1 MSESNIIQRIFEQAN
16 NYKLC
21 TRATPC
27 VAYIG
32 TEDMVEL
39 QKALDEQGY
48 HRNRDTI
55 KQERLNICGLYIY
68 VVDAPH
74 HMNIA

>member
-1 MSESNIIQRIFEQAN
+1 MSESNIIQRIFEQAQS
-16 NYKLC
+16 YELIMEEKPLY
-21 TRATPC
+21 
-27 VAYIG
+27 AYIG
-32 TEDMVEL
+32 TEDMAEL

-68 VVDAPH
+68 VIDTHVT
-74 HMNIA
+74 

>member
-1 MSESNIIQRIFEQAN
+1 MSESNIIQRIFEQAQS
-16 NYKLC
+16 YELIMEEKPLY
-21 TRATPC
+21 
-27 VAYIG
+27 AYIG

-39 QKALDEQGY
+39 QKGLDEQGY
-48 HRNRDTI
+48 HRNKDTT
-55 KQERLNICGLYIY
+55 KQKRLNICGLDIY

>member
-1 MSESNIIQRIFEQAN
+1 MA
-16 NYKLC
+16 
-21 TRATPC
+21 
-27 VAYIG
+27 
-32 TEDMVEL
+32 EL

-68 VVDAPH
+68 VIDTPR